1 MALIR
6 PKKISRNG
14 TITYSWEIT
23 SGDTCEPIRIG
34 NVSDLY
40 AFCFPTTRA
49 GKVVISARTENGQ
62 WQQLFVDFV
71 DATIISYSSTV
82 FSTELTSLSP
92 ISLDGIKYIKVN
104 STDGTNTIGINYR
117 NQKAVYNG

>member
-14 TITYSWEIT
+14 TITYYWEMT
-23 SGDTCEPIRIG
+23 ASDTCEPIRIC

-40 AFCFPTTRA
+40 AFCFPTTKA

-62 WQQLFVDFV
+62 WQQLFVNYV
-71 DATIISYSSTV
+71 DATIAANSYTV
-82 FSTELTSLSP
+82 SSTELTSLSP
-92 ISLDGIKYIKVN
+92 ISLDGIKYIKVT
-104 STDGTNTIGINYR
+104 STAETNTIGINFR